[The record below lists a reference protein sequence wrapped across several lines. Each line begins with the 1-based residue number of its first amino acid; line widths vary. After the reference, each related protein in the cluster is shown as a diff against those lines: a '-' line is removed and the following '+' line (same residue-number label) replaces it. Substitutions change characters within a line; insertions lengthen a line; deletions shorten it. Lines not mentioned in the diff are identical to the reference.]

1 MLFLFSKKIKILL
14 MANTVLSKVLLR
26 KKKQSPLQKRGFT
39 LIEIL
44 VVVVIFLIL
53 ASFLLGAIARARKK
67 AFQTECINNLK
78 NLGSALHM
86 YSIDYRESFPTMG
99 PASTG
104 KACLA
109 LLHTLGY
116 VRNEGLF
123 ICPQGDGTSAA
134 DGDYR
139 YAPGLTENSSAESAL
154 ACDDQAN
161 QHLPP
166 RPVVVLYVKGSVQS
180 ETTMPSGPSAPI
192 E

>member
-1 MLFLFSKKIKILL
+1 MGYISLLNKHLLQRKQFS
-14 MANTVLSKVLLR
+14 LR
-26 KKKQSPLQKRGFT
+26 RHGFT

-44 VVVVIFLIL
+44 LVVVIFLIL

-86 YSIDYRESFPTMG
+86 YSIDYRENFPYLG

-109 LLHTLGY
+109 LLYTLGY
-116 VRNEGLF
+116 VKNEGLY
-123 ICPQGDGTSAA
+123 ICPQGDGTSPA
-134 DGDYR
+134 DSDYR
-139 YAPGLTENSSAESAL
+139 YAPGLTENSSAESAI
-154 ACDDQAN
+154 ACDDQPN

-180 ETTMPSGPSAPI
+180 ETVMPSGPGAPI